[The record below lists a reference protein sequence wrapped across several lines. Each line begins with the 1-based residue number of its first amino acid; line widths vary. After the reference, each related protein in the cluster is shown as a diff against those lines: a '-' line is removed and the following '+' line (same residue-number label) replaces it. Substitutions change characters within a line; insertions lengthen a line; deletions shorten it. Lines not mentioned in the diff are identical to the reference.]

1 MRIFLNKIISNHINK
16 EISPHYQII
25 PMNHCRSHLLAVS
38 WPCLPTTKTGTNWKA
53 QTYLVRHHFQDIYVC
68 RHEIRISHIAHLCR
82 AMCKTFHKK
91 SWRFIAPQLMIDNI
105 LPSTQRKELWRY
117 IFFCCINLC
126 RSVQGQ
132 GIQAVHVVIKRYCS
146 ACQWKCF
153 SYTLWGIE
161 RVYCT

>member
-1 MRIFLNKIISNHINK
+1 MWGFFSIRLFPIISIK
-16 EISPHYQII
+16 KYPHTIKSFLWII
-25 PMNHCRSHLLAVS
+25 AGAIYWLFLDPASRLQRRV
-38 WPCLPTTKTGTNWKA
+38 NWKA
-53 QTYLVRHHFQDIYVC
+53 QTYLVTHHFQDIYVC

-105 LPSTQRKELWRY
+105 LPSTQRKELWRF
-117 IFFCCINLC
+117 IFCINLC